1 MAVAEL
7 VAADEGHHVAALG
20 LHGGQSALHQR
31 FLLEEQGDGLLRRD
45 HGGIEVH
52 GLGGGFALFA
62 AFGLDGHGRGRD
74 HDQVVDVQHLA
85 GVAHGGSAPAGDLAV
100 GGTGPGHVG
109 HGDVT
114 GVALAQHD
122 AGALGVHGGDHGLH
136 PGLAHEVGRSEG
148 AFFAELGHLGRGEL
162 LDRAAPALAL
172 VQLFQTAAQGRAR
185 GILLHGIHGGTHG
198 EARGVDVFLAALQ
211 GIDAQGAQVLFGEE
225 FHQQTAGFFEIPF
238 GGPAAVLGH
247 APVDQGLVDGLL
259 VLFLCDPLEGA
270 QTAEDVHLAGLGGLG
285 MPEGIVA
292 AGGLG
297 QAGDDGALGQGDVGS
312 VLAEVGPG
320 RGFHTV
326 GVLPQ
331 IDVVEVG
338 LEDVVLADGVF
349 QPVGQDGF
357 LHLAGVAAF
366 RTQQELFDDLLGDG
380 AAALLAAA
388 GGFVAQV
395 VDEGAHDGHGI
406 DTMMLVEGIVFRS
419 QEGHGQPG
427 RHLLE
432 GDAVAFF
439 RGEGADGGAVTGQDD
454 RGLRGF
460 VTGKAFQVG
469 QVARGP
475 VEQAGHG
482 GAAEDAQ
489 REQQAKGPEEDFFYV
504 HGKADTVFLSAR
516 KGRARGAAGRER
528 KRRPPARG
536 DA

>member
-1 MAVAEL
+1 M
-7 VAADEGHHVAALG
+7 
-20 LHGGQSALHQR
+20 
-31 FLLEEQGDGLLRRD
+31 
-45 HGGIEVH
+45 
-52 GLGGGFALFA
+52 
-62 AFGLDGHGRGRD
+62 
-74 HDQVVDVQHLA
+74 
-85 GVAHGGSAPAGDLAV
+85 
-100 GGTGPGHVG
+100 
-109 HGDVT
+109 
-114 GVALAQHD
+114 
-122 AGALGVHGGDHGLH
+122 
-136 PGLAHEVGRSEG
+136 
-148 AFFAELGHLGRGEL
+148 
-162 LDRAAPALAL
+162 
-172 VQLFQTAAQGRAR
+172 
-185 GILLHGIHGGTHG
+185 
-198 EARGVDVFLAALQ
+198 
-211 GIDAQGAQVLFGEE
+211 
-225 FHQQTAGFFEIPF
+225 
-238 GGPAAVLGH
+238 
-247 APVDQGLVDGLL
+247 
-259 VLFLCDPLEGA
+259 
-270 QTAEDVHLAGLGGLG
+270 
-285 MPEGIVA
+285 
-292 AGGLG
+292 
-297 QAGDDGALGQGDVGS
+297 
-312 VLAEVGPG
+312 LAEVGPG

-439 RGEGADGGAVTGQDD
+439 RGESADGGAVTGQDD